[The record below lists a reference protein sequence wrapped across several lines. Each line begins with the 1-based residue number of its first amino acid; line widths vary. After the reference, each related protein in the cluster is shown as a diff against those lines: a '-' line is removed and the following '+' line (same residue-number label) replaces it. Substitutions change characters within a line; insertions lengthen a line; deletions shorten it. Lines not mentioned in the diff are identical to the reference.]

1 MSILREAKAMSRTC
15 SWCFVPQQEKGG
27 EPTLHQG
34 QVTAPSRGI

>member
-1 MSILREAKAMSRTC
+1 MAMSRTC
-15 SWCFVPQQEKGG
+15 SWCFVPQQEKDE